1 MTQEFSLDLRA
12 ARRNSGL
19 KQVDCAHLMGV
30 HESKIS
36 QFETGKKKP
45 SVKEICQLSMIFGR
59 SFESLFAGIFEEVRQ
74 EIGARMMTLSEPG
87 PKYLRKM
94 NRNATLQSLEIRLR
108 DNPYDHYG
116 CGS

>member
-19 KQVDCAHLMGV
+19 RQVDCAHLMGV
-30 HESKIS
+30 HESRIS
-36 QFETGKKKP
+36 QFETGRARP

-74 EIGARMMTLSEPG
+74 EIGARLITLSEPERSHG
-87 PKYLRKM
+87 RKM
-94 NRNATLQSLEIRLR
+94 NRQSTLKSLEVRLR
-108 DNPYDHYG
+108 SNPNDYEA
-116 CGS
+116 